1 MSRRLLLVAVL
12 AATGASGQE
21 LSLRLAGKEV
31 PLSAQAQI
39 RLQARAREMLGR
51 CGPNSLQHAGN
62 FGPAAITTDKRL
74 QSVAQGSRLRLRF
87 VEPFT
92 TTSNL
97 GGTLGV
103 SEAVIGLGEHGYFV
117 GPSFTRHGE
126 AWVEHLQC
134 DYLPALELACS
145 AELRPYLPT
154 SYAETCAKLERDS
167 AGRIVMPPPD
177 IAPSCS

>member
-1 MSRRLLLVAVL
+1 MSRWLLLGVVL
-12 AATGASGQE
+12 AATGAGGQE

-31 PLSAQAQI
+31 PVPAPAQI
-39 RLQARAREMLGR
+39 RLQALAREILRR

-62 FGPAAITTDKRL
+62 FGPSAMTTDKRL
-74 QSVAQGSRLRLRF
+74 QSVTQGSRLRVRF
-87 VEPFT
+87 DEPFT
-92 TTSNL
+92 TTSSL

-103 SEAVIGLGEHGYFV
+103 SEAVIGLGEQGYFV

-134 DYLPALELACS
+134 EYLPALELACS
-145 AELRPYLPT
+145 AELAPHLPA
-154 SYAETCAKLERDS
+154 SYRDTCAKLERDS

>member
-1 MSRRLLLVAVL
+1 MSRWLLLGAVL
-12 AATGASGQE
+12 AATGAGGEE
-21 LSLRLAGKEV
+21 LSLRLDGKEV
-31 PLSAQAQI
+31 PVSAPSQI
-39 RLQARAREMLGR
+39 RLQALARQMLSR

-62 FGPAAITTDKRL
+62 FGPSAMTTDKRL
-74 QSVAQGSRLRLRF
+74 QGVTQGSRLRVHF
-87 VEPFT
+87 AEPFT

-145 AELRPYLPT
+145 AELAPHLPA
-154 SYAETCAKLERDS
+154 SYRDTCAKLERDS